1 MTHDL
6 DQLRAVLRDRAALAP
21 STDDLLPRTR
31 QLVHRRQV
39 RRRVGLVAGVVAITA
54 LALIGTE
61 TFGSLAHNRS
71 ADQPT
76 RPLPPPTLPFSV
88 GSVPAGYWLNS
99 WYLGDA
105 YNEVQYFTGQSPQVL
120 TIQEQDFDPAT
131 TIQLTARTQTTVQG
145 HPAVSAVMTGDARQW
160 LSWEAGPGTWIV
172 ITEPQPQ
179 LSPAGLAAVADS
191 VSLTPTALPVP
202 VHITNVPADLEVD
215 YWHGVRQPNTDDVD
229 VVLCPAGRTPS
240 DSTGTGNGC
249 VQVHE
254 GTGAAPKNP
263 FQANLPTVSVNSDP
277 VTVTP
282 HNLLPV
288 TSDNGREVTR
298 QVDSTRWVAATS
310 VSAAPALILRLV
322 EAAG

>member
-21 STDDLLPRTR
+21 STDDLLPQTR
-31 QLVHRRQV
+31 RLVHRRQV

-54 LALIGTE
+54 LALVGTE
-61 TFGSLAHNRS
+61 MFGSLAHNRS

-76 RPLPPPTLPFSV
+76 RLLPTPTLPFSV

-99 WYLGDA
+99 WNLEAGDD
-105 YNEVQYFTGQSPQVL
+105 YVQYFTGQSPQVL
-120 TIQEQDFDPAT
+120 TIQELDLDPAT
-131 TIQLTARTQTTVQG
+131 TIQLTGRTQTTVQG
-145 HPAVSAVMTGDARQW
+145 HPAVFGVMPGDARQW

-172 ITEPQPQ
+172 VTEPQPQ
-179 LSPAGLAAVADS
+179 LSPAGLAAVANS
-191 VSLTPTALPVP
+191 VSLIPTILPVP
-202 VHITNVPADLEVD
+202 VRTISVPADLEVN

-229 VVLCPAGRTPS
+229 MLLCPAGRTPS
-240 DSTGTGNGC
+240 DDGC

-263 FQANLPTVSVNSDP
+263 FQSSLPTVSVNSDP
-277 VTVTP
+277 VTLTP
-282 HNLLPV
+282 RGLLPV
-288 TSDNGREVTR
+288 TSDNGRVVTR
-298 QVDSTRWVAATS
+298 QVDSTHWVAATS